1 MINIKMKKDFS
12 YNGKTNEWVHSSL
25 PISIDNE
32 LFNEMTDDEVAS
44 LINSRLEDINNEI
57 NILPKPQK
65 PKKYLNDD
73 ELASGFAKA
82 REKIHMP
89 ESFKDFFKKRVRL
102 NQ

>member
-1 MINIKMKKDFS
+1 MKNDFKYDRIK
-12 YNGKTNEWVHSSL
+12 NEWVHKSL

-32 LFNEMTDDEVAS
+32 LFIEMNDDEITS
-44 LINSRLEDINNEI
+44 LVNSRLEDINNEI

-65 PKKYLNDD
+65 PKKYLNDE

>member
-1 MINIKMKKDFS
+1 MKNDFKYDGIK
-12 YNGKTNEWVHSSL
+12 NEWVHNSL

-32 LFNEMTDDEVAS
+32 LFIEMTDDEVAS

-82 REKIHMP
+82 REMISLP
-89 ESFKDFFKKRVRL
+89 ESFKQFFMRKDRL
-102 NQ
+102 NR

>member
-1 MINIKMKKDFS
+1 MKNDFKYDGIK
-12 YNGKTNEWVHSSL
+12 NEWVHKSL

-32 LFNEMTDDEVAS
+32 LFIEMNDDEITS
-44 LINSRLEDINNEI
+44 LVNSRLEDINNEI

-65 PKKYLNDD
+65 PKKYLNDE